1 MTAVSVLWARAEQ
14 MSAEVR
20 AEAKQIDPAKVAFTL
35 LMLPFVAIGFV
46 VANVVKIAWA
56 VVSFCWVATLVGY
69 RYASGPEMKR
79 APGS

>member
-1 MTAVSVLWARAEQ
+1 MTAMTFWARAEQ

-35 LMLPFVAIGFV
+35 LMLPFVVVGFLI
-46 VANVVKIAWA
+46 ANVFKVAWQ
-56 VVSFCWVATLVGY
+56 VVSFCWVAGLVGY
-69 RYASGPEMKR
+69 RYAGGPGIKK